1 MATTMGLTSVTQR
14 PSSRTPVV
22 LWKWM
27 PLDLALLNHNHG
39 MSWNGITLDMLLD
52 DSQPLL
58 PLGLG
63 WTQLLLPWP
72 WISLIL
78 PLMDDNRLNSRMLPF
93 RGRATLDCGMTSFLP
108 MRGFRGLCPHQPAP
122 RSCEQPRRRKTVL
135 LKTSRPRPHSRASS
149 TALEGQSYPPK
160 PAALCSPEVVV
171 VFPSCHGGV

>member
-14 PSSRTPVV
+14 PASRTPVV

-78 PLMDDNRLNSRMLPF
+78 PLMDDNRL
-93 RGRATLDCGMTSFLP
+93 
-108 MRGFRGLCPHQPAP
+108 LCPHQPAP

-171 VFPSCHGGV
+171 VFREPQLPWRCVASINQLLKCSSTNQRYPLF